1 MSAEF
6 VITGASGGVATR
18 LEINDLI
25 RDEKFFSLY
34 IQALQAMSNSDQAQT
49 ESFFQIGGIH
59 GLPYVPWA
67 GATGDRDP
75 DTTWGGYCIH
85 GSTLFPTWHRPYM
98 MLIEQI
104 LQKHALEIAQT
115 YTVNQAAWVAAAN
128 ALRQPYWDWARNAT
142 PPPEVISLTQV
153 PITGPNGTRITV
165 NNPLVAYRFHPIDRS
180 FPRPYSSWPTTL
192 RQPTSTRPDAQANVT
207 RLRRVLQSAQSDI
220 TQSTYSMLTR
230 VRTWPAFAS
239 HTVGDGGSSSN
250 SIEAVHDSIHV
261 YVGGNGH
268 MSDPSVAAFDPIFFL
283 HHANVDR
290 MISLWSAINP
300 GVWISNGDSQD
311 GSFTLPP
318 EIPVDA
324 TTALTPFWNGPSSFW
339 NSSAT
344 TDTTKLGYTYPEFV
358 GLDLGNTS
366 AVRTA
371 IGRAVNRLYG
381 GVFSGFET
389 VSPQPAAEAEKAVE
403 AEAVAPAAAAAPE
416 AEVANQKP
424 FAAFAERSVP
434 RSAPRHN
441 PASSHHAVAAPN
453 CGLWD
458 WTARVEFKKYEL
470 GTSFSV
476 LLFLGSVPEDTDE
489 WLVSDNFVGGHHA
502 FVNSAAGH
510 CANCRNSSNI
520 VEEGFVH
527 LDKALVDLSGLHSLN
542 PDEVVPYLTENLQW
556 RVLKTDGEIAELES
570 LEVCVTGTPLS
581 YPPGAMFPV
590 PGESQRYDVITRGRT
605 GGSRHPPA

>member
-1 MSAEF
+1 
-6 VITGASGGVATR
+6 
-18 LEINDLI
+18 
-25 RDEKFFSLY
+25 
-34 IQALQAMSNSDQAQT
+34 
-49 ESFFQIGGIH
+49 
-59 GLPYVPWA
+59 
-67 GATGDRDP
+67 
-75 DTTWGGYCIH
+75 
-85 GSTLFPTWHRPYM
+85 
-98 MLIEQI
+98 
-104 LQKHALEIAQT
+104 
-115 YTVNQAAWVAAAN
+115 
-128 ALRQPYWDWARNAT
+128 
-142 PPPEVISLTQV
+142 
-153 PITGPNGTRITV
+153 
-165 NNPLVAYRFHPIDRS
+165 
-180 FPRPYSSWPTTL
+180 
-192 RQPTSTRPDAQANVT
+192 
-207 RLRRVLQSAQSDI
+207 
-220 TQSTYSMLTR
+220 
-230 VRTWPAFAS
+230 
-239 HTVGDGGSSSN
+239 
-250 SIEAVHDSIHV
+250 
-261 YVGGNGH
+261 
-268 MSDPSVAAFDPIFFL
+268 
-283 HHANVDR
+283 

-300 GVWISNGDSQD
+300 GVWIANGDSQD

-324 TTALTPFWNGPSSFW
+324 TTGELLRPCKYNKTGYLLNLCLISALTPFWNGPSSFW

-434 RSAPRHN
+434 RGVPHHN

-453 CGLWD
+453 CGLYD

-476 LLFLGSVPEDTDE
+476 VIFLGSVPEDTDE
-489 WLVSDNFVGGHHA
+489 WLVSDNFVGAHHA

-556 RVLKTDGEIAELES
+556 RVLKVSI
-570 LEVCVTGTPLS
+570 
-581 YPPGAMFPV
+581 FF
-590 PGESQRYDVITRGRT
+590 
-605 GGSRHPPA
+605 